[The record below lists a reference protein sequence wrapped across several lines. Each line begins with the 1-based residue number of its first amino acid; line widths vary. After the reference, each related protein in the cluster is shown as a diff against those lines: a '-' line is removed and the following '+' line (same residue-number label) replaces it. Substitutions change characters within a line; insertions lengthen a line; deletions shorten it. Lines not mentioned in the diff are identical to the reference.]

1 MQKSI
6 GLQALRGIAVALV
19 VLFHMGLTPF
29 RNGWIGVDIFF
40 VLSGFLMWELY
51 RQSILDGNI
60 KEFYGRRLRRLLPA
74 LSILLLFSN
83 FLFFFR
89 FLPYER
95 QLLLS
100 EATAANLFVSNI
112 NYWMGDQYFSNGSLR
127 PLLNLWSIALE
138 IQFYLLFP
146 LVVLI
151 IKRSISR
158 FLFLFVTSFAS
169 FLVLSRISPQTNFFL
184 LPGRLWEFL
193 AGMLVGFAVQAKFKY
208 RPNFK
213 LTLFLCLVFLAI
225 TTSLSLDSL
234 QTVAFQTVTVGLFSL
249 LIWATWSGGDKNIF
263 SAVLGKLGDYS
274 YSVYLIHFP
283 LIVFVAYQPFLGNP
297 HGIHGF
303 RILLLFSCLLILLS
317 WLSKRFVEDSAF
329 FKTYFVKLWVMSLAL
344 STVLLISKPL
354 TLTFGFNE
362 KEVAI
367 SNASSD
373 RGDFRCG
380 LLLRLPLFND
390 PSKTCLLDNSNSGL
404 QKVLLVGNSHA
415 NAIKEAVVEAL
426 PTKSV
431 YLLNENNPLGSSTL
445 KTYEEAIGNLRPALV
460 ILHSSS
466 GSTDLKDLEVL
477 LKFTKSL
484 NVKFVV
490 VDSVPTPGY
499 DVPSRAYSLLKREK
513 DLRRYRDSNFTIQSY
528 YSKNQKELGYLN
540 QLALNQEIL
549 QIPVVD
555 LFCDPY
561 CQIVDQQ
568 SLKPLY
574 FDYGHV
580 TKTGASKLI
589 TRIRTAIG

>member
-1 MQKSI
+1 MKKSI

-19 VLFHMGLTPF
+19 VLFHMGLTQF

-51 RQSILDGNI
+51 RQSILEGNI
-60 KEFYGRRLRRLLPA
+60 KEFYRRRLRRLLPA

-83 FLFFFR
+83 FIFFFR

-100 EATAANLFVSNI
+100 EATTANLFVSNI

-146 LVVLI
+146 LIVFI
-151 IKRSISR
+151 IKRSMFR
-158 FLFLFVTSFAS
+158 CLFLFITSFAF
-169 FLVLSRISPQTNFFL
+169 FLILSQTSPQTNFFL

-193 AGMLVGFAVQAKFKY
+193 TGILVGFVVQAKFKY
-208 RPNFK
+208 RPNFNF
-213 LTLFLCLVFLAI
+213 TLFLCLVFVGLTI
-225 TTSLSLDSL
+225 GLSLDSL

-249 LIWATWSGGDKNIF
+249 LIWSTSSGRDRNIL

-283 LIVFVAYQPFLGNP
+283 LIVLVAYQPFLGNP
-297 HGIHGF
+297 HGIRGF
-303 RILLLFSCLLILLS
+303 RSLLLFSCSLILLS
-317 WLSKRFVEDSAF
+317 WLLKRFVEDSAF
-329 FKTYFVKLWVMSLAL
+329 FKTHFIKLWSASLAL
-344 STVLLISKPL
+344 SAVLLILQPL

-362 KEVAI
+362 KEVAV
-367 SNASSD
+367 SNASRD

-380 LLLRLPLFND
+380 LLLRLPLFSD
-390 PSKTCLLDNSNSGL
+390 PNKTCLLTNSPEGK
-404 QKVLLVGNSHA
+404 QKVLLMGNSHA
-415 NAIKEAVVEAL
+415 NAIKEAVVAAL
-426 PTKSV
+426 PNSSV
-431 YLLNENNPLGSSTL
+431 YLLNENNPLTAL
-445 KTYEEAIGNLRPALV
+445 NVKTYKAAIGNLRPTLL

-466 GSTDLKDLEVL
+466 GSTDLKILKDLL
-477 LKFTKSL
+477 SFTEKL

-490 VDSVPTPGY
+490 INPVPTPGF
-499 DVPSRAYSLLKREK
+499 DVPSRAYIL
-513 DLRRYRDSNFTIQSY
+513 LRRETALRNYRDQNFTIQTY
-528 YSKNQKELGYLN
+528 YSKNQIELDYLN
-540 QLALNQEIL
+540 RFASNRKIL
-549 QIPVVD
+549 QIPVAD
-555 LFCDPY
+555 LFCDPF
-561 CQIVDQQ
+561 CQIVDRQ

-580 TKTGASKLI
+580 TKTGAAKMI
-589 TRIRTAIG
+589 ARIRATIG